1 MFGLKK
7 KKGIS
12 VLPEAESKQVNWKEK
27 LYPFHF
33 MGKYL
38 LDKKLELQKEEM
50 ETIEE
55 IGIIKESFVSVNNKA
70 EDINEEIKGFNKE
83 FVLIRDVTKNF
94 ENIIFRMTEVA
105 ENTHTNMEYL
115 RKSSDSV
122 EESFI
127 HIQNVFDAFQTSFA
141 EIRRN
146 MEDIIGIAD
155 QTNLLALNA
164 SIEAARAGE
173 HGKGFAVVA
182 DEVNKLALEIKEL
195 VRHVDGSMSS
205 LNLNTDKLTDSIN
218 QTNLSLKES
227 KKQVDRTEEIMESI
241 KIVANE
247 VSDENEAMDTILSSC
262 DKTIERISY
271 DINESK
277 QYYNKVLVNIDT
289 LNNKI
294 TNKGFIFEDMSNIL
308 EQMEPLVNQ
317 ICK

>member
-1 MFGLKK
+1 
-7 KKGIS
+7 
-12 VLPEAESKQVNWKEK
+12 
-27 LYPFHF
+27 
-33 MGKYL
+33 
-38 LDKKLELQKEEM
+38 
-50 ETIEE
+50 
-55 IGIIKESFVSVNNKA
+55 
-70 EDINEEIKGFNKE
+70 
-83 FVLIRDVTKNF
+83 
-94 ENIIFRMTEVA
+94 
-105 ENTHTNMEYL
+105 MEYL